1 MLAVLGRLTV
11 RGHPAV
17 FRQSAGFPDLRCL
30 VWAETASTGVAV
42 CSRGAPTA
50 PLSAAQLATVAEGL
64 VRRR

>member
-1 MLAVLGRLTV
+1 MKLGRVTV

-17 FRQSAGFPDLRCL
+17 FRQDRGFPDVRCL

-42 CSRGAPTA
+42 CSRGVPAA

-64 VRRR
+64 VRSR

>member
-1 MLAVLGRLTV
+1 MLGRMTV

-17 FRQSAGFPDLRCL
+17 LRQAAGFPDARCL

-42 CSRGAPTA
+42 CSRGVPAA

-64 VRRR
+64 VRSR